1 MQTLAPGAIV
11 DRKYKIEKVL
21 GEGGMGVV
29 WLGRDVVTD
38 VPVVLKAIRAE
49 FTHLKDFRDRILAE
63 GRALARI
70 DHPNV
75 VRLNAVICEENEVC
89 LVMQFI
95 EGESLDAR
103 IERNLEQKTQFSLAE
118 ALTIFRQIVSGVAA
132 AHAEGIIHRD
142 LKPANVLV
150 RAKDGV
156 VKVTD
161 FGIAKD
167 ESEAQSG
174 QGKTVGVIGS
184 VRYMA
189 PEQCKG
195 QKDLDKRADV
205 YALGI
210 LLFELLTGQR
220 PFQGG
225 SNFELMSQH
234 VHEPLPSLRA
244 LRPDVP
250 DWLEHLVRK
259 CAQKQRENRY
269 SSCEE
274 LLADIPADLN
284 ARPSS
289 TVPAM
294 PVMNPA
300 PSSTVPGLPVTT
312 GVQAMTGMPGM
323 TVMPAMMDGPRPAMS
338 SNVTA
343 PASAVT
349 ASNTAPVTPNRAPM
363 VLGTVVISVAMGLG
377 LSYSLGW
384 FGKAEQ
390 ASNGPSKPAEPAQQ
404 PAMNPDR
411 PGSPTVKPKNALE
424 ALQGAWKSSSGRE
437 YDAVVVGDVLEMRIH
452 DEKPFLIQGYER
464 NEARFVL
471 RAAPGKTD
479 TFLVEDRLR
488 PNAPAGKEY
497 DPARARLTCLVPFTE
512 IDGKPLEAR
521 LENGKLHVSMVV
533 IKPETSHYTFDG
545 KYVTG
550 CRNLLTAGVSPI
562 ESVLGRP

>member
-11 DRKYKIEKVL
+11 DRKYKIEKIL

-75 VRLNAVICEENEVC
+75 VRLNAVISEENEVC

-95 EGESLDAR
+95 DGESLDAR
-103 IERNLEQKTQFSLAE
+103 IERNLEQKKQFSLAE
-118 ALTIFRQIVSGVAA
+118 ALSIFRQIVSGVAA

-167 ESEAQSG
+167 ESDAQSG

-195 QKDLDKRADV
+195 QKDLDKRVDI

-210 LLFELLTGQR
+210 LLFELLTGKL
-220 PFQGG
+220 PFEGG
-225 SNFELMSQH
+225 SNFELMSLH

-244 LRPDVP
+244 RRPDVP
-250 DWLEHLVRK
+250 EWLENLVRK
-259 CAQKQRENRY
+259 CAQKQRDNRY

-300 PSSTVPGLPVTT
+300 PSSTVPGMPMTT

-323 TVMPAMMDGPRPAMS
+323 MDGPRQAMS

-349 ASNTAPVTPNRAPM
+349 ASNTTAVTPNRAPM
-363 VLGTVVISVAMGLG
+363 ILGTIVISVAMGLG

-390 ASNGPSKPAEPAQQ
+390 ASNGPPEPAESTLEPG
-404 PAMNPDR
+404 MKPDR
-411 PGSPTVKPKNALE
+411 PTSPAGPSKHALD

-437 YDAVVVGDVLEMRIH
+437 YDAVVVGDALEMRIH

-479 TFLVEDRLR
+479 TYLVEDRLR

-512 IDGKPLEAR
+512 IEGKPLEAR
-521 LENGKLHVSMVV
+521 LENGKLYVSMVV